1 MSKIVSK
8 SASTS
13 TSKNASRA
21 AVLSEQNVIILPL
34 AALLQRLESSDVAVD
49 AGQYRTVALRLANVL
64 AQAKMDDT
72 LQAILQAHPA
82 ASELYENVNYVHA
95 GLCRSALDAGLS
107 AEHSAKQ
114 LLARAAG

>member
-95 GLCRSALDAGLS
+95 GLCRSALDASLS

-114 LLARAAG
+114 LLTRVAG

>member
-1 MSKIVSK
+1 MSKSI
-8 SASTS
+8 STS
-13 TSKNASRA
+13 MSTSVNPSRS

-34 AALLQRLESSDVAVD
+34 AVLLQRLESSNVAVD
-49 AGQYRTVALRLANVL
+49 AGQYRTVALRLAGL
-64 AQAKMDDT
+64 LGQAKMDDT

-95 GLCRSALDAGLS
+95 GLCRSALDVSLS

-114 LLARAAG
+114 LLTRVAG